1 MYLQRGSIPSLIQ
14 LFNTNEDEFPPVDGQ
29 TYDKMEAEDRDFS
42 RACKIADLIL
52 EVIDYSDPNYQMHMD
67 VTAKTLKELGAGS
80 IPILYVMNKADKVMD
95 EKLPVLRGESKIYL
109 SAAQG
114 EGIPELVKMIEDKLF
129 AGFITMDLVIPYTEG
144 QIENDLR
151 ERARVLETKYE
162 EDGIHMKADLN
173 QEMLKRYRVYLV

>member
-1 MYLQRGSIPSLIQ
+1 
-14 LFNTNEDEFPPVDGQ
+14 
-29 TYDKMEAEDRDFS
+29 
-42 RACKIADLIL
+42 
-52 EVIDYSDPNYQMHMD
+52 MD